1 MYRPRQHPR
10 TSAVSD
16 DGARQA
22 AVPDGSD
29 EIDRQSRMAADEED
43 GQRQYRTTAPD
54 RQQFR
59 TVVTDRR
66 LGSDEID
73 LGAGSRG
80 ARVWHH

>member
-10 TSAVSD
+10 TLAVSD

-29 EIDRQSRMAADEED
+29 EIDRQSRTAADEED

-54 RQQFR
+54 R
-59 TVVTDRR
+59 
-66 LGSDEID
+66 
-73 LGAGSRG
+73 
-80 ARVWHH
+80 